1 MNFFL
6 LDASALV
13 KRYYAEIGAVLVDH
27 LFARATRDR
36 LACLMLGVAEVAAT
50 LIRKRNGG
58 LITAAACVT
67 AMAYLRKEVLAA
79 ADFTKHASDNPLIDA
94 SILLLEKHPI
104 NSNDAI
110 LLQAALSLAP
120 FLQAAGNNLVLVA
133 SDQRL
138 LRAAQAEGLTT
149 FNPEIQTQADLDAL
163 IGP

>member
-13 KRYYAEIGAVLVDH
+13 KRYYAESGAVLVDH
-27 LFARATRDR
+27 LFARASRDR
-36 LACLMLGVAEVAAT
+36 LGCLMLGAAEVAAT

-58 LITAAACVT
+58 HITPAACAAA
-67 AMAYLRKEVLAA
+67 MAHFRKEVLAA
-79 ADFTKHASDNPLIDA
+79 ADFTKHASDNSLIGT

-104 NSNDAI
+104 NSSDAI

-120 FLQAAGNNLVLVA
+120 SLRSAGHNLVLMA

-138 LRAAQAEGLTT
+138 LRAAQAEGLLT
-149 FNPEIQTQADLDAL
+149 FNPETQTQADLDAFL
-163 IGP
+163 GP